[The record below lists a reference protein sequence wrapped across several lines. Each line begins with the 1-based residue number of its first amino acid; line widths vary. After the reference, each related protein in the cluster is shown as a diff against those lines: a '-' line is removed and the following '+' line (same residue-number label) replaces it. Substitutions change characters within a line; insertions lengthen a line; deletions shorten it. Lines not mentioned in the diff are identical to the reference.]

1 MRLAMNRMMNL
12 FANRPTL
19 RYRALSLAL
28 GLLVVGSAALSLCP
42 PAAVAAPAEP
52 APDLTHAIAALRG
65 IATLR
70 ADFVQRSD
78 AGGQQVT
85 GVLSLKRGGK
95 IRFQYQRGYPVLI
108 ISDGRALTII
118 DSEVNQIQRWPIGNS
133 PLGALL
139 DPAKDVSRYGSLLP
153 GFGPNAVNVR
163 VEDRSHP
170 EYGVMTLT
178 FVRKPSAPGGLE
190 LEGWQTQ
197 DAQNRRTA
205 IRLTNHQYGGALS
218 DELFR
223 FIDPRARPHK

>member
-1 MRLAMNRMMNL
+1 MNRMMNFL
-12 FANRPTL
+12 ANRPTL
-19 RYRALSLAL
+19 RRGASCLAL
-28 GLLVVGSAALSLCP
+28 GLLVVGPAALSLCP
-42 PAAVAAPAEP
+42 PVARAAPAEP
-52 APDLTHAIAALRG
+52 AADLGHAIAALRG

-70 ADFVQRSD
+70 ADFVQRSE
-78 AGGQQVT
+78 AAGQQVT

-108 ISDGRALTII
+108 VSDGRALTII

-139 DPAKDVSRYGSLLP
+139 DPAKDVSRYGTLLP
-153 GFGPNAVNVR
+153 GFGPNAVNIR